1 MQCTWSLRFK
11 ELRSLTHLLQFMPE
25 PLSMRD
31 RRSLRRIAGLDTLGT
46 RRATSRETMRET
58 KRATVILGLL
68 GTIRI
73 QGFGGFGLRVKRIQT
88 SLKIIALV
96 CWLFLLG
103 SLVVSVVCDVF
114 FFFFCGC
121 VWQSWLDLGFRAWG
135 RPWAYKETNKPSNVR
150 TTSHGAV

>member
-1 MQCTWSLRFK
+1 
-11 ELRSLTHLLQFMPE
+11 MPE
-25 PLSMRD
+25 PLAMRD

-58 KRATVILGLL
+58 KRATAILGLL

-73 QGFGGFGLRVKRIQT
+73 QGFGVSGLRVKRIQT
-88 SLKIIALV
+88 SLKIFALV

-114 FFFFCGC
+114 FFVGVFG
-121 VWQSWLDLGFRAWG
+121 SLGLTWG
-135 RPWAYKETNKPSNVR
+135 LGLGEGRGPTRKQINPAM
-150 TTSHGAV
+150 

>member
-1 MQCTWSLRFK
+1 
-11 ELRSLTHLLQFMPE
+11 
-25 PLSMRD
+25 
-31 RRSLRRIAGLDTLGT
+31 
-46 RRATSRETMRET
+46 MRET

-88 SLKIIALV
+88 SLKIFALV

-114 FFFFCGC
+114 VVCGC

-135 RPWAYKETNKPSNVR
+135 RPGGLQGNK
-150 TTSHGAV
+150 